1 MIHRNSPTSSA
12 APIVEDT
19 GSLITKQAEADD
31 ITTPSTTEKQ
41 KKGVYSSSK
50 KKRIK
55 RLLDSD
61 SEKRSGTK
69 KNVFYYDKKYVCQG
83 KKIFLSDYWYSTT
96 WNYISLKFFKYS
108 LVGDFPTPKP
118 STSKTYTI

>member
-19 GSLITKQAEADD
+19 SILISKQAEAED
-31 ITTPSTTEKQ
+31 IATPSTTEKQ

-69 KNVFYYDKKYVCQG
+69 KNCILVC
-83 KKIFLSDYWYSTT
+83 
-96 WNYISLKFFKYS
+96 
-108 LVGDFPTPKP
+108 V
-118 STSKTYTI
+118 

>member
-61 SEKRSGTK
+61 SEKRSGT
-69 KNVFYYDKKYVCQG
+69 
-83 KKIFLSDYWYSTT
+83 
-96 WNYISLKFFKYS
+96 
-108 LVGDFPTPKP
+108 
-118 STSKTYTI
+118 